1 MTWPCSLQASDRSA
15 SDQKD
20 CAAPLAGAPTQGSTA
35 MDRNGRA
42 LPLLDDETRAVKSAR
57 FSTQRWITKAML
69 LENAAPLV
77 QRRASTCSETSFAR
91 ELLEQRRSSF
101 RLSGV
106 RWALPTGGL
115 SLVLAGP
122 RKDGRGHGHLEIQHQ
137 KSNLSDY
144 EKRGA
149 VMTAGSWGMGTG

>member
-1 MTWPCSLQASDRSA
+1 
-15 SDQKD
+15 
-20 CAAPLAGAPTQGSTA
+20 

-57 FSTQRWITKAML
+57 FSTQRWITKAVL

-115 SLVLAGP
+115 SCNHLNMSPLYTSSLKSPGVPAWLVDPTTLRVLQHSSRSSRSCAASAPCTPLEYKCSETDP
-122 RKDGRGHGHLEIQHQ
+122 RPYL
-137 KSNLSDY
+137 
-144 EKRGA
+144 
-149 VMTAGSWGMGTG
+149 